1 MEILPEEILISR
13 QDQHPIDPVRIRT
26 GIDRIHLE
34 TALAVHLHGTFRR
47 TAESLNM
54 KTATVNRRIRDLE
67 FQLGTRLFERQKRRL
82 VPTPSGL
89 VFLRNGAKILES
101 FHTLVE
107 GVRRMADGRV
117 GQIVIGYHGA
127 IVPGE
132 LYAILFDPDPNY
144 PDIRHV
150 PVELT
155 HDRMCEALLGGA
167 IDVAIVRG
175 NPVTLAHRA
184 APLWNERILVI
195 LPQDHLLAGRPLLQ
209 WPDLVNETFLI
220 SGYDPSEAIR
230 KLLEERFSPLGAT
243 ANVEVHYIGA
253 SAIMQM
259 VGARRGI
266 CLCLDSMLSHN
277 FTGTVF
283 RELSGPCGPEYV
295 TSFACWR
302 EDSPN
307 PALKR
312 FLRRVLHR
320 DPATGDAVDGAEI
333 TEPC

>member
-1 MEILPEEILISR
+1 MSDFPNSASESR
-13 QDQHPIDPVRIRT
+13 QKFTPIDPIRIRT

-54 KTATVNRRIRDLE
+54 KATTVNRRIRDLE

-82 VPTPSGL
+82 VPTAAGL
-89 VFLRNGAKILES
+89 MFLRRGAEILAS

-107 GVRRMADGRV
+107 GIRRMSDGRA

-127 IVPGE
+127 IAHGE
-132 LYAILFDPDPNY
+132 LYEILFHPDPGY

-167 IDVAIVRG
+167 IDIAIVRG
-175 NPVTLAHRA
+175 NPVELAHKA
-184 APLWNERILVI
+184 TPLWNERILVI
-195 LPQDHLLAGRPLLQ
+195 LPEDHPLAARSLLQ
-209 WPDLVNETFLI
+209 WPDLVEETFLI
-220 SGYDPSEAIR
+220 SGYDPSEAIL
-230 KLLEERFSPLGAT
+230 KLLEDRFAPLGVRAS
-243 ANVEVHYIGA
+243 AQVHYV
-253 SAIMQM
+253 SPPAIMQM

-266 CLCLDSMLSHN
+266 CLCLDSMLAHR
-277 FTGTVF
+277 FAGTALL
-283 RELSGPCGPEYV
+283 ELSGPTGPEYV

-302 EDSPN
+302 EDNPN
-307 PALKR
+307 PALATFLKAL
-312 FLRRVLHR
+312 LRRYPSRNGHE
-320 DPATGDAVDGAEI
+320 TIG
-333 TEPC
+333 